1 MSADL
6 IRPDDW
12 REVPVAS
19 VADVRFSS
27 VDKLS
32 HTSEQPVR
40 LCNYTDV
47 YNNDYITADM
57 DFMRATATAPE
68 IARFGLQVGDVII
81 TKDSETPDDIGIAA
95 VVYDTAAD
103 LVCGYHLALL
113 RPTKSEVDPTFLAKQ
128 LRHDRIAGYFSRQ
141 ANGLTRYGL
150 PTSAVANA
158 PLWLPKLG
166 EQEAIARVLRLVDEA
181 IAKTEAVIAKL
192 KQVRA
197 GLLHDLLTR
206 GLDLSACEAQ
216 AGEHGQLRDPIAHPE
231 QFKDSPLG
239 RLPGAW
245 HLTTL
250 IEACLKIADRD
261 HTTPVYVAEGVRM
274 LSPTH
279 FVGDD
284 EIDFEACPR
293 ISVEAHLQ
301 NRAKTDL
308 AVDDVIIHRIGA
320 GLGRVRLV
328 EAGMP
333 EFSILHSLA
342 MIRPRPHCLRSGFL
356 YWAIQADVI
365 QVQMGL
371 GTQSIGVPDLGL
383 DKIGGVLMAIPPL
396 GEQERIADL
405 LNILATNVRAEL
417 RLLQK
422 LNCLKSGLMNDL
434 LTGRVRV
441 PESISAGDSQS

>member
-1 MSADL
+1 MKDFTDNAVL
-6 IRPDDW
+6 
-12 REVPVAS
+12 
-19 VADVRFSS
+19 
-27 VDKLS
+27 L
-32 HTSEQPVR
+32 HTTAE
-40 LCNYTDV
+40 
-47 YNNDYITADM
+47 YITAEGLENSSS
-57 DFMRATATAPE
+57 TLVPE
-68 IARFGLQVGDVII
+68 
-81 TKDSETPDDIGIAA
+81 ETPVVCTRMAVGRCALTTQPTAINQDLKALLLQEDFDRRFFIRLLHHLGPELDRVSVGSTVRGITLRDLLFLPLYYPVRKSTQSRIAA
-95 VVYDTAAD
+95 VLDT
-103 LVCGYHLALL
+103 
-113 RPTKSEVDPTFLAKQ
+113 
-128 LRHDRIAGYFSRQ
+128 
-141 ANGLTRYGL
+141 
-150 PTSAVANA
+150 
-158 PLWLPKLG
+158 
-166 EQEAIARVLRLVDEA
+166 VDEA

-192 KQVRA
+192 KQVRT

-206 GLDLSACEAQ
+206 GLD
-216 AGEHGQLRDPIAHPE
+216 EHGQLRDPIAHPE
-231 QFKDSPLG
+231 QFKNSPLG
-239 RLPGAW
+239 RLPRAW

-342 MIRPRPHCLRSGFL
+342 MIRPRPHRLRSGFL

-405 LNILATNVRAEL
+405 LNNLATNVRAEL
-417 RLLQK
+417 RLLRK
-422 LNCLKSGLMNDL
+422 LNCLKSGLMTDL

-441 PESISAGDSQS
+441 PESISTVEVQV

>member
-1 MSADL
+1 MLGDIVGFVGGNGFPERFQGACHGDIPFFKVSDMSLAGNERFL
-6 IRPDDW
+6 TRANNYVS
-12 REVPVAS
+12 RELAASRNWSVVPAGGVAFAKVGAALLLNRRRIMTSDALVDNNMMAAVPGTEVHPTWLYWWLQTVDFGLFVQPGALPS
-19 VADVRFSS
+19 VNQGHLRSLRVF
-27 VDKLS
+27 LP
-32 HTSEQPVR
+32 HYSEQSR
-40 LCNYTDV
+40 
-47 YNNDYITADM
+47 I
-57 DFMRATATAPE
+57 
-68 IARFGLQVGDVII
+68 
-81 TKDSETPDDIGIAA
+81 A
-95 VVYDTAAD
+95 VVLNT
-103 LVCGYHLALL
+103 
-113 RPTKSEVDPTFLAKQ
+113 
-128 LRHDRIAGYFSRQ
+128 
-141 ANGLTRYGL
+141 
-150 PTSAVANA
+150 
-158 PLWLPKLG
+158 
-166 EQEAIARVLRLVDEA
+166 VDEA

-197 GLLHDLLTR
+197 GLLHDLLTH

-231 QFKDSPLG
+231 QFKNSPLG
-239 RLPGAW
+239 RLPRAW